1 MIGNLFSIEIS
12 WARKFFF
19 PVIGNQAPAFTVAS
33 FATTIH
39 CLPLTYPIF
48 TTTPP
53 LGQPPCS
60 VYILSPANAAIS
72 IFLVFG
78 SSKYSMRSLAVIFPL
93 AWCFSILLFPP
104 PSFTFTSFCLNA
116 ALNNLL

>member
-1 MIGNLFSIEIS
+1 MIGNLFSIAIS
-12 WARKFFF
+12 CARKFFF

-53 LGQPPCS
+53 EGHPPCS
-60 VYILSPANAAIS
+60 LYIPSPAKAPIS
-72 IFLVFG
+72 IDLE
-78 SSKYSMRSLAVIFPL
+78 
-93 AWCFSILLFPP
+93 LL
-104 PSFTFTSFCLNA
+104 SNK
-116 ALNNLL
+116 